1 MTLATRLT
9 LLRIVLVPLLVIC
22 VSHPNYFSVL
32 FNLTFFIALAFT
44 DYLDGW
50 IARKT
55 NTVSPLGM
63 LLDPLADKILV
74 FTLLLFFMNQG
85 KIAFLAVALL
95 LGREFAVLGLRSAAA
110 LKQSVMKADWGGK
123 IKTISQF
130 LCIGWLIAELP
141 FVDVLVWLTVALS
154 LLSGLNYFW
163 AYREVLRHG

>member
-9 LLRIVLVPLLVIC
+9 FLRIALVPLLVFC
-22 VSHPNYFSVL
+22 VSRPDFSPL
-32 FNLTFFIALAFT
+32 FNLVFFIALAFT

-74 FTLLLFFMNQG
+74 FTLLLFFMDQG
-85 KIAFLAVALL
+85 KVSFLALALL

-110 LKQSVMKADWGGK
+110 LQQSVMKADWGGK
-123 IKTISQF
+123 LKTVSQF
-130 LCIGWLIAELP
+130 ICLGWLIGGLP
-141 FVDVLVWLTVALS
+141 FVEALIWLTVILS
-154 LLSGLNYFW
+154 LLSGLNYFRV
-163 AYREVLRHG
+163 YREVLRHG